1 VDRLIWTTIQLE
13 GEPEK
18 VAQLTEIRWHA
29 RGGQGAKTASTF
41 LAEAA
46 IKAGKYSQ
54 GFPDY
59 GPERMGAPMRG
70 FTRISDEEVRLH
82 CAIDQPDIVI
92 VLDETL
98 LDTVDVCDGLPE
110 DGTLIINT
118 NKDAETIRGKLSWKG
133 KKLFLINATDIA
145 LDELGRPIPNTP
157 MLGALI
163 KVDELITLDVLL
175 EDITVKFSKK
185 FSKRVVDGNL
195 SAIKRAYE
203 EVQAV

>member
-1 VDRLIWTTIQLE
+1 M
-13 GEPEK
+13 
-18 VAQLTEIRWHA
+18 AQLTEIRWHA

-59 GPERMGAPMRG
+59 GPERMGAPIRG
-70 FTRISDEEVRLH
+70 FTRISDAPVRLH
-82 CAIDQPDIVI
+82 CAIDKPDVVV

-98 LDTVDVCDGLPE
+98 LDTVDVCEGLPD
-110 DGTLIINT
+110 DGIVIINT
-118 NKDAETIRGKLSWKG
+118 GKDSETIRGKISYGG
-133 KKLFLINATDIA
+133 KQLYLIDASDIA
-145 LDELGRPIPNTP
+145 LAELGRPIPNTT

-163 KVDELITLDVLL
+163 KVSAMISLEVLL
-175 EDITVKFSKK
+175 EDINIKFSKK
-185 FSKRVVDGNL
+185 FKKQIVEGNL
-195 SAIKRAYE
+195 RAIKRAHE

>member
-1 VDRLIWTTIQLE
+1 MT
-13 GEPEK
+13 
-18 VAQLTEIRWHA
+18 QLTEIRWHA

-46 IKAGKYSQ
+46 IKDGKYSQ

-70 FTRISDEEVRLH
+70 FTRISDRPVRLH
-82 CAIDQPDIVI
+82 CAIDTPDIVI
-92 VLDETL
+92 VLDDTL
-98 LDTVDVCDGLPE
+98 LDTVNVCDGLSE
-110 DGTLIINT
+110 DGLVIINT
-118 NKDAETIRGKLSWKG
+118 GKDPEVIRGRISWSG
-133 KKLFLINATDIA
+133 KKMYVINATEIA

-163 KVDELITLDVLL
+163 KVSGMISLEVLL

-185 FSKRVVDGNL
+185 FKKQIVDGNL
-195 SAIKRAYE
+195 RAIKRAYE
-203 EVQAV
+203 EVKLA

>member
-1 VDRLIWTTIQLE
+1 
-13 GEPEK
+13 
-18 VAQLTEIRWHA
+18 VAKLTEIRWHA

-70 FTRISDEEVRLH
+70 FTRIGDQPVRLH
-82 CAIDQPDIVI
+82 CAIEEPDIVI
-92 VLDETL
+92 VLDDTL
-98 LDTVDVCDGLPE
+98 LDTVNVCEGMQE
-110 DGTLIINT
+110 TGTVIINT
-118 NKDAETIRGKLSWKG
+118 NKDAKDIRKKVKWNGE
-133 KKLFLINATDIA
+133 KLFLVNASEIA

-163 KVDELITLDVLL
+163 KVSDMISLEVLL

-185 FSKRVVDGNL
+185 FKKQVVEGNL
-195 SAIKRAYE
+195 RAIKRAYE
-203 EVQAV
+203 EVKSA